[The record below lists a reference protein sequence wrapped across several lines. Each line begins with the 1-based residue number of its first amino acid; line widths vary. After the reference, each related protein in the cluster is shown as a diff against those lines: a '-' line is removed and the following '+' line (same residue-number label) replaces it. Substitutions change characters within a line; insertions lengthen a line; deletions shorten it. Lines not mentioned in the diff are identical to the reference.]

1 MYIDARRFSFSQI
14 ELPIRYEKGF
24 RLSGVIYIHRISD
37 NRFGGIAGRNFD
49 MFRKLCGDVAMRNVV
64 LVTNMWGEVPSD
76 IGEGREQELSSKFF
90 RPALDKGARMVRH
103 HNTVQS
109 AHAIIQRIVQNR
121 PAALQIQRELVDEKK
136 DIINTAAGEAINREL
151 NEQMRRHQ
159 AELKEVQEEMAQALR
174 AKDEETRRELAEAR
188 KKLRERMEET
198 AKDSE
203 GMTSGY
209 AAEKERVEAVVEEME
224 LQAKRER
231 ERVELEHIRPRPNPP
246 RRVTNLTDDRPRP
259 LPTPSQIHTPQ
270 VPLTPYV

>member
-14 ELPIRYEKGF
+14 ELPNRYEKGF

-49 MFRKLCGDVAMRNVV
+49 MFRKLCGDVTMSNVV
-64 LVTNMWGEVPSD
+64 LVTNMWSEVPSN
-76 IGEGREQELSSKFF
+76 IGEDREQELSSKFF
-90 RPALDKGARMVRH
+90 RPALNKGARMVRH
-103 HNTVQS
+103 NNTVQS
-109 AHAIIQRIVQNR
+109 THDIIQRIVQNR
-121 PAALQIQRELVDEKK
+121 PVALQIQRELVDEKK

-174 AKDEETRRELAEAR
+174 AKDEETRRELEDAR
-188 KKLRERMEET
+188 KKLREHMEET

-203 GMTSGY
+203 GMTSSY
-209 AAEKERVEAVVEEME
+209 AAEKERVEALVEEME
-224 LQAKRER
+224 LQVKRER
-231 ERVELEHIRPRPNPP
+231 ERVELERIRPRPNPP
-246 RRVTNLTDDRPRP
+246 RRRVNDLTDDRPRP
-259 LPTPSQIHTPQ
+259 IPIPQ